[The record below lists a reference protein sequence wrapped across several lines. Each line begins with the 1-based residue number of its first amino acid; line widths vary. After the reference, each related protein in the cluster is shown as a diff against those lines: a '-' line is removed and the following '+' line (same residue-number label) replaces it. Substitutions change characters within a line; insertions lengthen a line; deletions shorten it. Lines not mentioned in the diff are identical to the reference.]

1 MTKLRVGFVGSGE
14 VTQLL
19 HLPALNQLREQFT
32 VTALCDVS
40 PATLAKVADHWRI
53 PHRTHDY
60 QRLVLM
66 GLGHRRPALL
76 AYALIAGS
84 GVGAVLALSVGFSL
98 QCVIITMC
106 VFLHLVLGY
115 RIDTAWRRHRIGA
128 QTP

>member
-1 MTKLRVGFVGSGE
+1 MTLLRRALRGE
-14 VTQLL
+14 RVWE
-19 HLPALNQLREQFT
+19 A
-32 VTALCDVS
+32 
-40 PATLAKVADHWRI
+40 
-53 PHRTHDY
+53 HRSHYY
-60 QRLVLM
+60 QRLVQM
-66 GLGHRRPALL
+66 GLGHRRTALL
-76 AYALIAGS
+76 AYALMAGS

>member
-53 PHRTHDY
+53 PLRTVDY
-60 QRLVLM
+60 RALVTLEEVDVVVVANPEERTGRLGDREQNQAEPSSRRQPMAV
-66 GLGHRRPALL
+66 GLPSLCEVRAATGWGSPECGGRR
-76 AYALIAGS
+76 
-84 GVGAVLALSVGFSL
+84 
-98 QCVIITMC
+98 
-106 VFLHLVLGY
+106 
-115 RIDTAWRRHRIGA
+115 
-128 QTP
+128 